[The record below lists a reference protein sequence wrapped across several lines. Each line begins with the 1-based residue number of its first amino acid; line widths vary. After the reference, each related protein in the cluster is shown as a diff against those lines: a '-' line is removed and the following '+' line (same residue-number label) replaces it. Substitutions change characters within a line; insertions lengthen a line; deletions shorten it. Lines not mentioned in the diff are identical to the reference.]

1 MSISFTFWFWYLRKE
16 RITMM
21 KGKVKRW
28 NVLDVSNNEVWN
40 NTQEIQVGNVE
51 NVSLHSNWRGV
62 FPTCYL
68 YPRVRS
74 LFTTYLLLS
83 LLTSFFFFCKF
94 ETSLTAEDGGIFL
107 LYELRSAWKETC
119 YSCRSFFAPPSSTS
133 LQNYFDVSTSLFP
146 SLCFKLAPPSSSIL
160 RRKSEGE

>member
-1 MSISFTFWFWYLRKE
+1 
-16 RITMM
+16 M
-21 KGKVKRW
+21 KCSRCFQQWSLKQHTRNTGRKRW
-28 NVLDVSNNEVWN
+28 
-40 NTQEIQVGNVE
+40 E
-51 NVSLHSNWRGV
+51 NVSLHSKWRGV

-74 LFTTYLLLS
+74 LFTTYLLS
-83 LLTSFFFFCKF
+83 LLKSFFFFCKY

-119 YSCRSFFAPPSSTS
+119 YSCRSFFAPPSPTS
-133 LQNYFDVSTSLFP
+133 LQNCFDVSTSLFP

-160 RRKSEGE
+160 RRKSEGEERYSTWL